1 MEFVNSQSIDVD
13 VDIAKE
19 NLEVIYDEDSNDKK
33 FIDDYQQQES
43 GLTFYRKFHNQP
55 REIQDALD
63 DRSEDN
69 CELSIRDLEPE
80 MYWEIDGDLL
90 NLTRLKVMK
99 KQCKTF

>member
-1 MEFVNSQSIDVD
+1 MEFIDSQSIDTD
-13 VDIAKE
+13 AEIAKE

-43 GLTFYRKFHNQP
+43 DVSFYRKFHNQS
-55 REIQDALD
+55 REVQDALD

-69 CELSIRDLEPE
+69 CKLDIRDLQPE
-80 MYWEIDGDLL
+80 MYLKIDRDLL
-90 NLTRLKVMK
+90 NLTRFKVMK

>member
-1 MEFVNSQSIDVD
+1 MEFIDSKSIDID
-13 VDIAKE
+13 ADIAKE

-43 GLTFYRKFHNQP
+43 GVSFYIKFHNQS

-69 CELSIRDLEPE
+69 CKLSIRDLEPE
-80 MYWEIDGDLL
+80 MYWEIDRDLL

>member
-43 GLTFYRKFHNQP
+43 GVSFYIKFHNQS

-69 CELSIRDLEPE
+69 CKLSIRDLEPE
-80 MYWEIDGDLL
+80 MYWEIDRDLL

>member
-1 MEFVNSQSIDVD
+1 MEFIDSKSIDID
-13 VDIAKE
+13 ADIAKE

-43 GLTFYRKFHNQP
+43 GVSFYIKFHNQS

-69 CELSIRDLEPE
+69 CKLDIRDLQPE
-80 MYWEIDGDLL
+80 MYWEIVRDLL